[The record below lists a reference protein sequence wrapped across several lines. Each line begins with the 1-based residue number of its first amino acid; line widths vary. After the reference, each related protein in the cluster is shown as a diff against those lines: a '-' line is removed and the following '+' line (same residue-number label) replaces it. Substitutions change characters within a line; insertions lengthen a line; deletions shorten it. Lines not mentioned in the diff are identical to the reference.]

1 VSYGIFQR
9 LFCCGHFILAVF
21 GILASLLL
29 TIASVTADQT
39 STKSVLVL
47 FGERSELPAIGAVQ
61 QGLDAGLKAGKKGG
75 DILRVPRFCSLSK
88 PIPKGRTC
96 RAFEVPLTL
105 SGGGAVFHFTLP
117 VTD

>member
-47 FGERSELPAIGAVQ
+47 YGERSELPAIGAVQ
-61 QGLDAGLKAGKKGG
+61 QGLDAGPKAGKKAEIFSELL
-75 DILRVPRFCSLSK
+75 DFARFPSQSQREELAG
-88 PIPKGRTC
+88 I
-96 RAFEVPLTL
+96 
-105 SGGGAVFHFTLP
+105 
-117 VTD
+117 